1 MDEAGAKEQERIS
14 AGGAYIWFHYK
25 TQFAAQGRLHVI
37 QVEVPVP
44 VDASAEERERL
55 LQEAL
60 AGLDQFSARLEQRLG
75 PTAAP
80 RKTPVASSG
89 EEGGGGRSAPA
100 HPAGEEGGRAPSAR
114 PTGLRE
120 PPAEM
125 RPAAPARPASAPAT
139 STEGQLPPS
148 ASQLRRRMAPALPS
162 TPGVFGNLN
171 SDLTLPQFLQILR
184 DNFGIDS
191 KQAMKLLGVRSLS
204 NINLREALDQLRYL
218 LAQRNAT
225 ANRATSRAASESA
238 SSSAGSPSASLSL
251 SEQAYPAVFSQ
262 REWSQGR
269 TREELII
276 GDRGP
281 KDEEEEEEEE
291 QEAGQGIEPSLPSQL
306 QQSEGDDDYQEEQE
320 YIFEEDDGE
329 NDRDD
334 WSQEHGEEGGGGRG
348 GYDREEERGGGEGEE
363 LNLESRGSRQLSL
376 QDRIHARTLLNKMRE
391 VRGNTPASQAR
402 LTVLW
407 NVIGEQISEDELRE
421 LIGRIWG
428 VAALKQLSIDQVE
441 ALISWAK
448 QDNFDRDVAVILAL
462 N

>member
-1 MDEAGAKEQERIS
+1 MS

-60 AGLDQFSARLEQRLG
+60 AGLDQFSARLEQRLN
-75 PTAAP
+75 PTVVP
-80 RKTPVASSG
+80 QKTPAASSG
-89 EEGGGGRSAPA
+89 EEGGGGRGAPA
-100 HPAGEEGGRAPSAR
+100 HPAPEEGGRPLAAR
-114 PTGLRE
+114 PAGLRE
-120 PPAEM
+120 PSAET
-125 RPAAPARPASAPAT
+125 RPAPPVRPASVTAAP
-139 STEGQLPPS
+139 TESQLSPS

-218 LAQRNAT
+218 LAQRNAA
-225 ANRATSRAASESA
+225 ANRGASRAASASA
-238 SSSAGSPSASLSL
+238 SSPAGSLSASLSL

-269 TREELII
+269 AREELII
-276 GDRGP
+276 E
-281 KDEEEEEEEE
+281 DEGEKEEE
-291 QEAGQGIEPSLPSQL
+291 QAASQESEPSLPGPL
-306 QQSEGDDDYQEEQE
+306 QQSEDDNNYQKEQE
-320 YIFEEDDGE
+320 YVFEEEEGYD
-329 NDRDD
+329 DRDD
-334 WSQEHGEEGGGGRG
+334 WSQER
-348 GYDREEERGGGEGEE
+348 EERGDYDHEDRGDGEEGEE
-363 LNLESRGSRQLSL
+363 LRTESSGKRQLSL

-407 NVIGEQISEDELRE
+407 NVIGEQISEDELRD

-448 QDNFDRDVAVILAL
+448 QDNFDRDVAAILAL